1 VRTNEKAITFT
12 MGDTNQE
19 VLRSLEFSISK
30 MILR

>member
-1 VRTNEKAITFT
+1 

-30 MILR
+30 MILRWLYIYDIWK